1 MLTASVGVIK
11 FGAFRYICRVLPL
24 LLLLCISQPAT
35 AQQTVSTSPSVLLVL
50 KLVSNTHVKPTT
62 GVVISD
68 KGLVLVS
75 AEFASSEG
83 ELIVLDGG
91 TDILSHGRPAKV
103 LEEAVFGE
111 LAIIVVEGL
120 KRPGIVLSK
129 NELNAHSTLFLEAFP
144 PAENIAKGDR
154 PLRVP
159 IGIQPGEQD
168 TGISI
173 SPETPLPYV
182 SGAIIDNCGYLAG
195 ISLSSGTQSLETGK
209 APVVMFNK
217 ELSRALEQLKV
228 TPSTASCAELSSPAD
243 VTEDSIETDSGEE
256 VIAGSTEQEPLNVD
270 EETIE
275 PLAPETVATGIKTLP
290 SDGLVSNPNAQITP
304 VINESPSIWRSV
316 PLWLPLLVALV
327 LGVFLWKAIFF
338 FRLNKSNPESR
349 TNTGFA
355 RDVQPASDEPVT
367 AALETGVDVNVVKP
381 RSAPV
386 LDLEI
391 PELST
396 RPDGC
401 DGVLLVE
408 GFLDA
413 ETGFKRFCFVNTEQI
428 NIIIGR
434 GDTDIAIE
442 HATISRAH
450 LRVESDGES
459 ITLSDL
465 GSRNGT
471 FIRDIPCLPG
481 EIMFLDANDDIYL
494 GDVKLTIRLIRQ
506 EAEWA

>member
-1 MLTASVGVIK
+1 MQTASMGMIG
-11 FGAFRYICRVLPL
+11 FGAFRHIYRVVPL
-24 LLLLCISQPAT
+24 LLLLCISQLAI
-35 AQQTVSTSPSVLLVL
+35 AQQTVSTSPSVVLVL

-75 AEFASSEG
+75 ADFASSEG

-91 TDILSHGRPAKV
+91 TDILTHGRPARV
-103 LEEAVFGE
+103 LEEAVSGE

-120 KRPGIVLSK
+120 KRPGIVLSN
-129 NELNAHSTLFLEAFP
+129 NELNTDSELFLEAFP
-144 PAENIAKGDR
+144 PAENIAKGDQ

-159 IGIQPGEQD
+159 IEIQLGEQD
-168 TGISI
+168 PGISI
-173 SPETPLPYV
+173 STETPLPYV

-195 ISLSSGTQSLETGK
+195 ISLSSGPQSLETGK
-209 APVVMFNK
+209 APVIMFRN
-217 ELSRALEQLKV
+217 ELSRALDQLQV
-228 TPSTASCAELSSPAD
+228 MPGTASCAELRPPAD
-243 VTEDSIETDSGEE
+243 VIEDSIESDSSED
-256 VIAGSTEQEPLNVD
+256 VIAGSTEQEPQNVED
-270 EETIE
+270 KIIE
-275 PLAPETVATGIKTLP
+275 SLTPDPATTEIKTLP
-290 SDGLVSNPNAQITP
+290 SEGLVTEQNTQVTP
-304 VINESPSIWRSV
+304 VVNEPPSIWRSV
-316 PLWLPLLVALV
+316 PLWLPLLGALV

-338 FRLNKSNPESR
+338 FRLNKSSPESR

-355 RDVQPASDEPVT
+355 RNVQPASDEPVT
-367 AALETGVDVNVVKP
+367 APLKAGVDVNVVKP

-413 ETGFKRFCFVNTEQI
+413 ETGFKRFCFVNSEQI

-442 HATISRAH
+442 HAAISRAH
-450 LRVESDGES
+450 LRVESDGKS
-459 ITLSDL
+459 ITVSDL

-471 FIRDIPCLPG
+471 FIGDVPCLPG
-481 EIMFLDANDDIYL
+481 EVMFLGTDDEIYL
-494 GDVKLTIRLIRQ
+494 GDVKLTIRVVKQ

>member
-1 MLTASVGVIK
+1 MGVIN
-11 FGAFRYICRVLPL
+11 FGAFRHIYRVLTL
-24 LLLLCISQPAT
+24 LLLLCISQLAI
-35 AQQTVSTSPSVLLVL
+35 AQQTVSTSPSVVLVL

-75 AEFASSEG
+75 ADFASSEG

-103 LEEAVFGE
+103 LEEAVSGE

-120 KRPGIVLSK
+120 KRPGIVLSN
-129 NELNAHSTLFLEAFP
+129 NELTADSALFLQAFP
-144 PAENIAKGDR
+144 PAENIAKGDQ

-159 IGIQPGEQD
+159 IEIQLGEQD
-168 TGISI
+168 PDISI

-182 SGAIIDNCGYLAG
+182 SGAIIDHCGYLAG
-195 ISLSSGTQSLETGK
+195 MSLSSGPQSLETGK
-209 APVVMFNK
+209 APVIMFRN
-217 ELSRALEQLKV
+217 ELGRALDELQV
-228 TPSTASCAELSSPAD
+228 TPTSASCAEPKPEAE
-243 VTEDSIETDSGEE
+243 VTEGSTDSTSSAEIVAE
-256 VIAGSTEQEPLNVD
+256 STEQEPQNVND
-270 EETIE
+270 ETTE
-275 PLAPETVATGIKTLP
+275 PLTPAPVSTRITTLP
-290 SDGLVSNPNAQITP
+290 SDDLVTGPNTQVTP
-304 VINESPSIWRSV
+304 VVNEPPSIWRSV
-316 PLWLPLLVALV
+316 PLWLPLLAAFV

-338 FRLNKSNPESR
+338 FRLNKSSPESR

-355 RDVQPASDEPVT
+355 GDVQPASDEPVT
-367 AALETGVDVNVVKP
+367 APLETGLDVSVVKP

-396 RPDGC
+396 RPDDC
-401 DGVLLVE
+401 NAILLVE

-442 HATISRAH
+442 HAAISRAH

-471 FIRDIPCLPG
+471 FIGDIPCLPG
-481 EIMFLDANDDIYL
+481 EVMFLDANDEIYL
-494 GDVKLTIRLIRQ
+494 GDVKLTIRVVQQ
-506 EAEWA
+506 EAEWV